1 MTAFYKKLI
10 DFFLFSSLFLALIAV
25 LLCMQTLQFAGID
38 WRSKQS
44 FLLFIFSASLSSYNF
59 HWMLTPP
66 LLADNHRNKW
76 SVEFNIMHWALFL
89 TGAAGILYWSA
100 AIISHWPWM
109 LVAALLTFI
118 YSAPKIPFTLFSGLK
133 KYTFGKTIF
142 LAQVWMLVTT
152 LIPLVVTDHHWSI
165 YSIMFCC
172 SRFFLIYAICI
183 LFDYRDREADKKEGI
198 RNMLTQFSEK
208 GVNRLFYSAI
218 VVYVA
223 CIGALWPYQTGYFL
237 LAQLLPAVLLF
248 LIYPLA
254 KRNFSPYLYYFVL
267 DGLLLI
273 SPLLTVFLPI

>member
-1 MTAFYKKLI
+1 MTVLTKKLI

-25 LLCMQTLQFAGID
+25 LLCMQTLQFAAVD
-38 WRSKQS
+38 WRSQQP
-44 FLLFIFSASLSSYNF
+44 FLFFIFSASLCSYNF

-66 LLADNHRNKW
+66 HLADDQRNKW
-76 SVEFNIMHWALFL
+76 SVEFRIMHWALFL
-89 TGAAGILYWSA
+89 IGGLGIVYWAPAVLSY
-100 AIISHWPWM
+100 WPWILASM
-109 LVAALLTFI
+109 IFTFI

-142 LAQVWMLVTT
+142 LSQVWMYVTT
-152 LIPLVVTDHHWSI
+152 LLPLIVTEHHWTIHSVV
-165 YSIMFCC
+165 FCC

-208 GVNRLFYSAI
+208 GVDRLFYSAL
-218 VVYVA
+218 
-223 CIGALWPYQTGYFL
+223 GLYFL
-237 LAQLLPAVLLF
+237 CLAVSWSFLSPYFILAQVIPALLLLF
-248 LIYPLA
+248 LYSIA
-254 KRNFSPYLYYFVL
+254 KRNFSVYLYYFVL